1 MFLNCLCVQHK
12 NEVEWCIYLTLAN
25 LWRRWKRNS
34 VIFPP
39 PIWKFTLPTCPI
51 WVPKARFLSEMLI
64 QVGTMHIPSMK
75 SVQRLGS
82 KLHIDFN
89 DFETQTPPPL
99 APPSFQKK
107 RCNSWMWRLLLYNM
121 VIFFMRCC
129 VLRTLALS
137 NWAHHAPW
145 RSWASVKKD
154 FRVISTPFT
163 KVHPPHSPKVGAT
176 YESFIR
182 NDAIGWYNVYMQY
195 KVRVTR

>member
-99 APPSFQKK
+99 APPHFRKSDVTHECDDFYYTIWLSFLCVVVCYAHW
-107 RCNSWMWRLLLYNM
+107 RCQIGHIMHL
-121 VIFFMRCC
+121 
-129 VLRTLALS
+129 
-137 NWAHHAPW
+137 
-145 RSWASVKKD
+145 D
-154 FRVISTPFT
+154 E
-163 KVHPPHSPKVGAT
+163 VG
-176 YESFIR
+176 R
-182 NDAIGWYNVYMQY
+182 P
-195 KVRVTR
+195 

>member
-1 MFLNCLCVQHK
+1 MVHISHLGQFVAPMEK
-12 NEVEWCIYLTLAN
+12 
-25 LWRRWKRNS
+25 
-34 VIFPP
+34 
-39 PIWKFTLPTCPI
+39 KFCYLPTPHMEVYPPHLPNMGAKSAI
-51 WVPKARFLSEMLI
+51 FVRNAHTSWYNAYTEYEERTTSWIEVTHWFQRFWDPNPTSPR
-64 QVGTMHIPSMK
+64 T
-75 SVQRLGS
+75 
-82 KLHIDFN
+82 
-89 DFETQTPPPL
+89 
-99 APPSFQKK
+99 PSFQKK

-163 KVHPPHSPKVGAT
+163 KIHPPHSPKVGAT
-176 YESFIR
+176 YESFIQ